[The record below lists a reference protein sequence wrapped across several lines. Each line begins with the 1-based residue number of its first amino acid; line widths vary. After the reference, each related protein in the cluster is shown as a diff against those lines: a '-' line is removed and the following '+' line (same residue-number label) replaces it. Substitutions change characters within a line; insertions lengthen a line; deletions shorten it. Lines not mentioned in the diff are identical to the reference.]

1 MYAAIEPAMVVGE
14 REAAKSVGISS
25 SALIIISESL
35 YNAKLL
41 RNSYKLGESREAWNA
56 RI

>member
-1 MYAAIEPAMVVGE
+1 MVVGE

-25 SALIIISESL
+25 SALIITSESL

-56 RI
+56 HIARI